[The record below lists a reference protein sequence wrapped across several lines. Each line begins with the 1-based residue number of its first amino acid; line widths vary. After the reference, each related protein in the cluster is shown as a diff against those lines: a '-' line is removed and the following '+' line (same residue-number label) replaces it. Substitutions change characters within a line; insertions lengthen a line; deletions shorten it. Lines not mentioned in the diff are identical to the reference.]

1 MNTNTEGGRTSTFA
15 RRAVPALAIVVLA
28 IGLGAC
34 QTPRGEAVQQAPVV
48 QQADRAPV
56 KADRPP
62 VGIQLGRPAD
72 RIAEEIARQALGPAT
87 SFPSW
92 TARITAEVEYQVQ
105 LSQQPS
111 VRFRGMTADRIVEQ
125 LAKEQ
130 DRFKG
135 MTADR
140 IVEQLDREAH
150 GTPVLY

>member
-1 MNTNTEGGRTSTFA
+1 MNTNTQSRRTSTFA

-34 QTPRGEAVQQAPVV
+34 QTPQGEAVPEAPVV
-48 QQADRAPV
+48 KQAAP
-56 KADRPP
+56 APE
-62 VGIQLGRPAD
+62 GIELGRPAD
-72 RIAEEIARQALGPAT
+72 RIAEEIARRAQAPAT
-87 SFPSW
+87 TFPSW
-92 TARITAEVEYQVQ
+92 TARITAEVEYQAQ

-111 VRFRGMTADRIVEQ
+111 VRFRGMTADRVVEQ

-150 GTPVLY
+150 GTPIFY